1 MLSFNQG
8 NKGVSAKLTLVL
20 SLINKE
26 ANKLLELVREVHLI
40 KEREERTLLLN

>member
-26 ANKLLELVREVHLI
+26 ANKLLKLVKEVHLT
-40 KEREERTLLLN
+40 KERKKRTLLPD